1 MISTVPL
8 IAALPEALA
17 SGAPL
22 ARVRALASRLPPMRC
37 GGFEVRLGGSDQVDL
52 QWCIRR
58 EESEQ
63 AELRDWLVGRE
74 GEGWARLATF
84 ARDWSDPDSILHRT
98 VGEIWLEFDLDAA
111 GDHIADPAVFIR
123 LPHDPDRRDEALA
136 TAFSAL
142 DRLLPTAEA
151 DARRAPVERAFRA
164 CRGPEFIGYVGVM
177 VSRPGVPL
185 RLNAKR
191 VEPDR
196 LAAWLADA
204 GWTGDAATLTATY
217 AGLRAASEKLVLCC
231 DVGDTFQ
238 PRLAVEC
245 RPSSAEGFA
254 SSLVAEGRATA
265 ETAAAVQQWTD
276 QPALS
281 PPSPPVPADPVA
293 RAQLGMAPLS
303 DRLGRAI
310 SHFKLPLHPGG
321 GEAKAYLWFEHAI
334 ARQRDD
340 LDGTPFRRAD
350 VGDYYSSAPPE
361 DWVPVIG
368 RGLHFH
374 FGYFTGG
381 ETLDAGLERTVREFY
396 PHVPRGTRVLDL
408 GCGWGGPAAMFV
420 KERGCSVTGVTA
432 SAGQAA
438 HCRSRGLEA
447 HQLDLEQG
455 WIPGSEV
462 YDIAFALESIEH
474 MRDKAG
480 ILSRARQRARRL
492 IVSAS
497 LAADGLGNYDT
508 YSGTMRLCTVSDLV
522 ELVTE
527 AGWTIRSIRNR
538 RFQSL
543 RTLTL
548 WRENIEA
555 NWPEGDPPAAIRDL
569 LDLCRHALADPLGW
583 AGNNP
588 LIDIVAD

>member
-1 MISTVPL
+1 VISTEPL
-8 IAALPEALA
+8 IAALPEVLA

-22 ARVRALASRLPPMRC
+22 TRVRALASRLPPIRR
-37 GGFEVRLGGSDQVDL
+37 GGFEVRLGGSGQVDL

-58 EESEQ
+58 EDAEQ
-63 AELRDWLVGRE
+63 AELLDWLSGHE
-74 GEGWARLATF
+74 GEGWLRLAAF
-84 ARDWSDPDSILHRT
+84 VRDWADPDTVLHQV
-98 VGEIWLEFDLDAA
+98 VGEIWLEFDLDAT
-111 GDHIADPAVFIR
+111 GDSIADPAVFIR
-123 LPHDPDRRDEALA
+123 LPHDPVRRDEALA
-136 TAFSAL
+136 ATFVAL
-142 DRLLPTAEA
+142 DRLLPAAEV

-164 CRGPEFIGYVGVM
+164 CRGPEFIGYIGVM

-204 GWTGDAATLTATY
+204 GWTGDAGKLAGTW
-217 AGLRAASEKLVLCC
+217 AGLRSACEKLVLCC
-231 DVGDTFQ
+231 DIGETFQ

-245 RPSSAEGFA
+245 RPSSPGDFTGG
-254 SSLVAEGRATA
+254 LVAEGCAT
-265 ETAAAVQQWTD
+265 TSAAAALQQWTEQ
-276 QPALS
+276 QPVS
-281 PPSPPVPADPVA
+281 PPSPAVPADPVA

-310 SHFKLPLHPGG
+310 SHIKLPLNPGDG
-321 GEAKAYLWFEHAI
+321 AAKAYLWFEHAI
-334 ARQRDD
+334 ARQAGDVD
-340 LDGTPFRRAD
+340 APPVRRARI
-350 VGDYYSSAPPE
+350 GDYYSSAPPQ

-368 RGLHFH
+368 SGLHYH
-374 FGYFTGG
+374 FGLFTGD
-381 ETLDAGLERTVREFY
+381 EPLEAGLERAVRDVY
-396 PHVPRGTRVLDL
+396 PDVPRGARVLDL
-408 GCGWGGPAAMFV
+408 GCGWGGPAALFA
-420 KERGCSVTGVTA
+420 KELGCSITGVTA
-432 SAGQAA
+432 SAVQAA
-438 HCRSRGLEA
+438 HCRSRGLDV

-455 WIPGSEV
+455 WIPGNEV

-480 ILSRARQRARRL
+480 VLRRARQSARRL
-492 IVSAS
+492 IVTANVS
-497 LAADGLGNYDT
+497 ADGLGNYDT

-522 ELVTE
+522 ELVTG

-548 WRENIEA
+548 WRDNIEA
-555 NWPEGDPPAAIRDL
+555 HWPKGDPPAAIRDL
-569 LDLCRHALADPLGW
+569 LDLCRHGLADPLAW
-583 AGNNP
+583 ARNNP

>member
-1 MISTVPL
+1 MISTEPL
-8 IAALPEALA
+8 IVALPEALA

-22 ARVRALASRLPPMRC
+22 ARVQTLASRLPAMRR
-37 GGFEVRLGGSDQVDL
+37 GGFEVRLGGSGQVDL

-58 EESEQ
+58 EEAEQ
-63 AELRDWLVGRE
+63 AELREWLTGRE
-74 GEGWARLATF
+74 GEGWLRLAAF
-84 ARDWSDPDSILHRT
+84 VRDWADPDTVLHQV
-98 VGEIWLEFDLDAA
+98 VGEIWLEFDLDAT

-136 TAFSAL
+136 AAFSAL
-142 DRLLPTAEA
+142 DRLLPAAEV

-164 CRGPEFIGYVGVM
+164 CRGPEFIGYLGIM

-204 GWTGDAATLTATY
+204 GWAGDAGALTTTWAR
-217 AGLRAASEKLVLCC
+217 LRSACEKLVLCC
-231 DVGDTFQ
+231 DVGETFQ

-245 RPSSAEGFA
+245 RPSSAEDFA
-254 SSLVAEGRATA
+254 GGLVTEGRATA
-265 ETAAAVQQWTD
+265 AAAAALHQWTE
-276 QPALS
+276 QRPAA
-281 PPSPPVPADPVA
+281 PPSPAVPADPVA

-310 SHFKLPLHPGG
+310 SHVKLPLNPAD

-334 ARQRDD
+334 ARQAGD
-340 LDGTPFRRAD
+340 LDERPSRRAS
-350 VGDYYSSAPPE
+350 VGDYYSEASPAEWAPA
-361 DWVPVIG
+361 IG
-368 RGLHFH
+368 SGLHYH
-374 FGYFTGG
+374 FGFFTGD
-381 ETLDAGLERTVREFY
+381 EPLEAGLERTVRELY
-396 PHVPRGTRVLDL
+396 PHVPRGARVLDL
-408 GCGWGGPAAMFV
+408 GCGWGGPAAMLAR
-420 KERGCSVTGVTA
+420 ERDCSVTGITA
-432 SAGQAA
+432 SAVQAA

-447 HQLDLEQG
+447 HQLDLEDD
-455 WIPGSEV
+455 WIPGAEV

-480 ILSRARQRARRL
+480 VLRRARQSARRL
-492 IVSAS
+492 VVSANV
-497 LAADGLGNYDT
+497 AADGLGSYDT
-508 YSGTMRLCTVSDLV
+508 FAGTMRLCTVSDLV

-527 AGWTIRSIRNR
+527 AGWKIRSIRNR

-543 RTLTL
+543 RTFTL
-548 WRENIEA
+548 WRDNIEA
-555 NWPEGDPPAAIRDL
+555 SWPNGDPPAAIGDL
-569 LDLCRHALADPLGW
+569 LDHCRHALADPLLW
-583 AGNNP
+583 AGSNP

>member
-1 MISTVPL
+1 MISTEPL
-8 IAALPEALA
+8 IAALPAAVA

-22 ARVRALASRLPPMRC
+22 ARVRALASRLPPIRR
-37 GGFEVRLGGSDQVDL
+37 GGFEVRLGGSGQVDL

-58 EESEQ
+58 EEAEQ
-63 AELRDWLVGRE
+63 AELREWLSGHE
-74 GEGWARLATF
+74 GEGWLRLAAF
-84 ARDWSDPDSILHRT
+84 VRDWADPETALHQG
-98 VGEIWLEFDLDAA
+98 VGEIWLEFDLDAT

-123 LPHDPDRRDEALA
+123 LPHDPDRGDEALA
-136 TAFSAL
+136 TAFAAL
-142 DRLLPTAEA
+142 DRLLPAAEA

-204 GWTGDAATLTATY
+204 GWTGDAGALTTTY
-217 AGLRAASEKLVLCC
+217 AALRSTSEKMVLCC
-231 DVGDTFQ
+231 DVGDTVQ

-245 RPSSAEGFA
+245 RPVSPEDFA

-265 ETAAAVQQWTD
+265 GAAAAVRQWTD
-276 QPALS
+276 PQPVS
-281 PPSPPVPADPVA
+281 PPSPAVPADPVA

-310 SHFKLPLHPGG
+310 SHIKLPLNPGD

-334 ARQRDD
+334 ARLTDD
-340 LDGTPFRRAD
+340 LDAPPSRRVS
-350 VGDYYSSAPPE
+350 VGDYYSDASPGEWALA
-361 DWVPVIG
+361 IG
-368 RGLHFH
+368 SGLHYH
-374 FGYFTGG
+374 FGLFTGD
-381 ETLDAGLERTVREFY
+381 EPLEVGLERAVRDFY
-396 PHVPRGTRVLDL
+396 PHVPRRARVLDL
-408 GCGWGGPAAMFV
+408 GCGWGGPAAMFA
-420 KERGCSVTGVTA
+420 EEHGCSVTGITA
-432 SAGQAA
+432 SAVQAA
-438 HCRSRGLEA
+438 HCRSRGLEV
-447 HQLDLEQG
+447 HQLDLEDD
-455 WIPGSEV
+455 WIPGNEV

-474 MRDKAG
+474 MHGKAG
-480 ILSRARQRARRL
+480 VLRRARQSARRL
-492 IVSAS
+492 IVTANVS
-497 LAADGLGNYDT
+497 ADGLGNYDT

-522 ELVTE
+522 ELVTG
-527 AGWTIRSIRNR
+527 AGWTIRSMRNR

-548 WRENIEA
+548 WRDNIEA
-555 NWPEGDPPAAIRDL
+555 NWPQGDPPAAIRDL
-569 LDLCRHALADPLGW
+569 LDLCRHGLADPLLW
-583 AGNNP
+583 ARNNP

>member
-1 MISTVPL
+1 MIATGPL
-8 IAALPEALA
+8 IAALPQALA
-17 SGAPL
+17 HGAPL
-22 ARVRALASRLPPMRC
+22 KRVQALASRLPPMRR

-58 EESEQ
+58 EESEL
-63 AELRDWLVGRE
+63 AELRDWLTGRE
-74 GEGWARLATF
+74 GEAWLRLASF
-84 ARDWSDPDSILHRT
+84 VRDWSDPDTVLHQV
-98 VGEIWLEFDLDAA
+98 VGEIWLEFDLDAT

-151 DARRAPVERAFRA
+151 DARRAPVERSFRA

-204 GWTGDAATLTATY
+204 GWEGDTDGLETTY
-217 AGLRAASEKLVLCC
+217 AALRSTSEKLVLCC
-231 DVGDTFQ
+231 DVGETFQ

-245 RPSSAEGFA
+245 RPSSAEDFA
-254 SSLVAEGRATA
+254 SNLVAQGHATA
-265 ETAAAVQQWTD
+265 GTASALQQWTE
-276 QPALS
+276 QQSVS
-281 PPSPPVPADPVA
+281 PPSSAVPADPVA

-310 SHFKLPLHPGG
+310 SHFKVPLGPGA

-334 ARQRDD
+334 ARQA
-340 LDGTPFRRAD
+340 GD
-350 VGDYYSSAPPE
+350 VDALPSCRVSVGSYYSNASPVEWAPA
-361 DWVPVIG
+361 IG
-368 RGLHFH
+368 SGLHYH
-374 FGYFTGG
+374 FGLFTGD
-381 ETLDAGLERTVREFY
+381 EPLEAGLERTVRDVY
-396 PHVPRGTRVLDL
+396 PHVPRGARMLDL
-408 GCGWGGPAAMFV
+408 GCGWGGPAAMFAA
-420 KERGCSVTGVTA
+420 ERDCSVTGVTA
-432 SAGQAA
+432 SAVQAA
-438 HCRSRGLEA
+438 HCRSRGLDV
-447 HQLDLEQG
+447 HQLDLEDD

-474 MRDKAG
+474 MHDKAG
-480 ILSRARQRARRL
+480 VLRRARQSARRL
-492 IVSAS
+492 IVTANVS
-497 LAADGLGNYDT
+497 ADGLGRYDT

-548 WRENIEA
+548 WRDNIEA
-555 NWPEGDPPAAIRDL
+555 HWPAGDPPAAIRDL
-569 LDLCRHALADPLGW
+569 LDLCRHGLADPLHW
-583 AGNNP
+583 ARNNP

>member
-1 MISTVPL
+1 MISTEPL
-8 IAALPEALA
+8 IDALPEALA

-22 ARVRALASRLPPMRC
+22 ARVRTLASRLPPMRR
-37 GGFEVRLGGSDQVDL
+37 GGFEVRLGGSGQVDL

-58 EESEQ
+58 EEAEQ
-63 AELRDWLVGRE
+63 AELSDWLAGRE
-74 GEGWARLATF
+74 GEGWSRLAAF
-84 ARDWSDPDSILHRT
+84 VRDWADPETILHEG
-98 VGEIWLEFDLDAA
+98 VGEIWLEFDLDAT

-142 DRLLPTAEA
+142 DRLLPVAEA
-151 DARRAPVERAFRA
+151 DARRAPIERAFRA

-196 LAAWLADA
+196 LAAWLAGAGWAGDA
-204 GWTGDAATLTATY
+204 GELVGTY
-217 AGLRAASEKLVLCC
+217 AGLHAASEKLVLCC
-231 DVGDTFQ
+231 DVGETFQ

-245 RPSSAEGFA
+245 RLASLEDFA
-254 SSLVAEGRATA
+254 KGLVAAGRS
-265 ETAAAVQQWTD
+265 TAAAAA
-276 QPALS
+276 AL
-281 PPSPPVPADPVA
+281 A

-310 SHFKLPLHPGG
+310 SHIKLPLNPGD

-334 ARQRDD
+334 ARQAGDVD
-340 LDGTPFRRAD
+340 APPVRRAGI
-350 VGDYYSSAPPE
+350 GDYYSSAPPQ

-368 RGLHFH
+368 SGLHYH
-374 FGYFTGG
+374 FGHFTGD
-381 ETLDAGLERTVREFY
+381 EPLEAGLERAVRDVY
-396 PHVPRGTRVLDL
+396 PYVPRGARVLDL
-408 GCGWGGPAAMFV
+408 GCGWGGPAALFA
-420 KERGCSVTGVTA
+420 KELGCSITGVTA
-432 SAGQAA
+432 SAVQAA
-438 HCRSRGLEA
+438 HCRSRGLDV

-455 WIPGSEV
+455 WIPGNEV

-474 MRDKAG
+474 MRDKG
-480 ILSRARQRARRL
+480 GVLSRARQSARRL
-492 IVSAS
+492 IVTTNVS
-497 LAADGLGNYDT
+497 ADGLGNYDT

-522 ELVTE
+522 ELVTG

-548 WRENIEA
+548 WRDNIEA
-555 NWPEGDPPAAIRDL
+555 NWPQGDPPAAIRDL
-569 LDLCRHALADPLGW
+569 LDLCRHGLADPLGW
-583 AGNNP
+583 ARNNP